1 MSEVRTGKIGEVL
14 CLLRLTQLGLQAEIV
29 HSGATD
35 ILVFDGPKLWRIQVK
50 ASHLKQN
57 KSSIGYQFSTCKGG
71 GSKIPLTCNDCD
83 ILACV
88 AIPVERV
95 LFTPIDHV
103 LNCKTKR
110 FKKSDF
116 QQENLEQATWQACM
130 DWLK

>member
-14 CLLRLTQLGLQAEIV
+14 CLLRLTQLGLQADIV
-29 HSGATD
+29 QSGTTD

-57 KSSIGYQFSTCKGG
+57 KNSMGYQFSTCKGG
-71 GSKIPLTCNDCD
+71 GAKTSLTRQDCD

-88 AIPVERV
+88 AVPVERV
-95 LFTPIDHV
+95 LFFPVDQIH
-103 LNCKTKR
+103 NCKTKR
-110 FKKSDF
+110 FKIKDF
-116 QQENLEQATWQACM
+116 EQEDLEQATWQACM

>member
-14 CLLRLTQLGLQAEIV
+14 CLLRLTQLGLQADIV
-29 HSGATD
+29 QSGTTD

-71 GSKIPLTCNDCD
+71 GAKTPLTRQDCD

-88 AIPVERV
+88 AVPVERV
-95 LFTPIDHV
+95 LFFPVDQI

-110 FKKSDF
+110 FKIKDF
-116 QQENLEQATWQACM
+116 EQEDLEQATWQACM